1 VNENENVMEV
11 AKNVSVFSIGFR
23 FSLLIR
29 FKYINNSLNIDKSFG
44 ILMEI
49 KYLAIVQHRY
59 FYDNKLI

>member
-1 VNENENVMEV
+1 MNENENMMEV
-11 AKNVSVFSIGFR
+11 AKNVSVFSIDFR